1 MKLLTALA
9 TGVTGC
15 GLALAS
21 GAAMAVPCS
30 TITNIGLWEAAVSC
44 DQADKVWTIGA
55 NTLDDSVQVLFSS
68 PIVSTHVMQIIGFD
82 NSDLAG
88 AWSIDYSI
96 SVIDPNFEISA
107 MFAGADNPGG
117 GSTLNKDVTGDEVF
131 SLSVLNG
138 VEGAASQRLGLSAT
152 TLNISEDF
160 SVNAGADL
168 LSVSNTYRQTER
180 IVPEPGS
187 LALIGLALAGLAVV
201 RRRRC

>member
-9 TGVTGC
+9 TGC

-30 TITNIGLWEAAVSC
+30 TITTIGQWETAVSC

-68 PIVSTHVMQIIGFD
+68 PIVDTHVMQIVGFD
-82 NSDLAG
+82 NSNLAG

-96 SVIDPNFEISA
+96 SVIDPNFVISA

-117 GSTLNKDVTGDEVF
+117 GSTLTKDITGDAAF
-131 SLSVLNG
+131 SLSVVNG
-138 VEGAASQRLGLSAT
+138 VEGPLSERLGLSAT

-160 SVNAGADL
+160 SVLANRNL
-168 LSVSNTYRQTER
+168 LSVSNTYEQER
-180 IVPEPGS
+180 IVPEPAS